1 MKYLE
6 EVIDSGLF
14 KGINQSNYRDAY
26 SQLKIYAR
34 NYIKNEIIFLEGD
47 VIDGFCII
55 KAGSVRAEKAYPNG
69 EVHIVDVYEEG
80 SVFALEISASRKKT
94 AAIDFISNEDS
105 TIVYVSMHSIEQSSY
120 SGEIET
126 VLTHMLADDNIRMGN
141 KVEILAERGL
151 RDRIMVY
158 LRILQTKSGT
168 DTVNINMNREQMAA
182 FLCVNR
188 SALSNELSKMKREGI
203 IDIKGKKIIL
213 KGNS

>member
-1 MKYLE
+1 MKYFDD
-6 EVIDSGLF
+6 VIASGIF
-14 KGINQSNYRDAY
+14 KGIKQSNCEDAY
-26 SQLKIYAR
+26 SQLKIHAR
-34 NYIKNEIIFLEGD
+34 SYRKSEVIFLEGD
-47 VIDGFCII
+47 VIDGLCII
-55 KAGSVRAEKAYPNG
+55 RSGSVRAEKAYPNG
-69 EVHIVDVYEEG
+69 EVHILDVYEEG

-120 SGEIET
+120 SGEIAT

-141 KVEILAERGL
+141 KVEILAERVL

-158 LRILQTKSGT
+158 LRILQAKSGT

-203 IDIKGKKIIL
+203 IDMKGKKIIL
-213 KGNS
+213 K